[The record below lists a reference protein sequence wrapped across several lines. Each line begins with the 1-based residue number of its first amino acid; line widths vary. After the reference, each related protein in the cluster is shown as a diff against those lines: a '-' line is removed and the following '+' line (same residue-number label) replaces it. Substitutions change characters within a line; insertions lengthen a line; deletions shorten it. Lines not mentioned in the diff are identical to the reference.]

1 MREHVEVLTA
11 PAKWGCRHI
20 IGQAAE
26 QGQDLLDD
34 ASATRV
40 AEYAGRDRAT
50 RWLLLGVTMLD

>member
-1 MREHVEVLTA
+1 MVLTA